1 MYTKNPIGDKSP
13 LIQSIL
19 CYILF
24 TLLFSPILFS
34 CGNIEKKEIAN
45 LVKEWQ
51 GREIFFPEGSVFT
64 IQGRDTVDFNF
75 RNADYKIV
83 TYVDTMGCSSCQL
96 QLQLWKKYMER
107 IDSVSNIRIPFVF
120 YFTPE
125 KPRRITDVTRGES
138 FTYPICLDMDGEF
151 NRLNHFPNRIQ
162 FHTFLIDR
170 DNHVLASGNPI
181 LSSGVS
187 DLYIDI
193 ITGESSVSSKALLT
207 TAEAD
212 TLKFDFG
219 EFNETEKQERIITF
233 HNTGDSPLIIQ
244 DVVKS
249 CGCTEVSY
257 SHEPVMPGK
266 NLKLSIVYD
275 ANQSGKFH
283 KSLMVYCNTPDSPYR
298 IEIEGNVRNM

>member
-1 MYTKNPIGDKSP
+1 MFTRNPIGDNSP

-19 CYILF
+19 CDILCI
-24 TLLFSPILFS
+24 LLIPPMLVS
-34 CGNIEKKEIAN
+34 CGNAEKREIAR
-45 LVKEWQ
+45 LVEEWQ
-51 GREIFFPEGSVFT
+51 GREIFFPEVSVFT
-64 IQGRDTVDFNF
+64 IQGRDTVDFSF
-75 RNADYKIV
+75 LNADYKIV
-83 TYVDTMGCSSCQL
+83 TYVDTTGCSSCQL

-107 IDSVSNIRIPFVF
+107 VDSVSNIRVPFVF

-138 FTYPICLDMDGEF
+138 FTYPICLDMNGEF
-151 NRLNHFPNRIQ
+151 NRLNHFPNKIQ

-193 ITGESSVSSKALLT
+193 ITGEGSVSSKTLLT

-212 TLKFDFG
+212 ILKIDFG
-219 EFNETEKQERIITF
+219 EFNEAEKQERIITF
-233 HNTGDSPLIIQ
+233 HNTGDVPLIIQ

-257 SHEPVMPGK
+257 SREPVMPGK
-266 NLKLSIVYD
+266 DLKLSIVYN

-298 IEIEGNVRNM
+298 LEIEGNVSNM